1 MDNRTLEVRHLKKV
15 YPGTLALNDFS
26 ATMHGGKVYAL
37 LGKNGSGKSTLVKCI
52 SGSVQ
57 PTEGEILIDGQPV
70 RFDSPQEATDAGIAI
85 VYQELSLVLDM
96 SVAENIFLGRYS
108 RTGPGGSVIDWKAT
122 NARAEEILKTL
133 RIDIPVTEKVK
144 YLSVGQR
151 QMIEIAKAMSFNPR
165 VLILDEPTSALAKHE
180 TESLFKVVHTSKEQ
194 GVIVIFITHKLDE
207 IQGVADFVTVLRD
220 SKFVA
225 TIPIAEANP
234 RRIVELMFGDVVQQH
249 MPEDLPVSG
258 RVALEVRQL
267 TRAGAFKD
275 VSFKLH
281 QGEVLGIA
289 GMLGSGRSELL
300 RAIFGADPF
309 DSGEIR
315 VGERSLSSRDIGIKT
330 MKGLGLGMT
339 PENRKEEGLVQM
351 LSIRDNLC
359 YASQDTIARA
369 GFLSKRMQ
377 QPIVEKWIKSLQIK
391 IPGDDYPVS
400 WLSGGNQQKV
410 VVGNWLNTK
419 PSIMFFDE
427 PSRGI
432 DVVAKQQIF
441 QIMWELSRQGLSVIF
456 VSTELEELL
465 EVCHRILIMKNGTIG
480 AEVRPESTGLE
491 QLYAM
496 CMEG

>member
-1 MDNRTLEVRHLKKV
+1 MDKRTLEVRNLKKV
-15 YPGTLALNDFS
+15 YPGTLALYDFS
-26 ATMHGGKVYAL
+26 TTMHGGNVYAV

-52 SGSVQ
+52 SGSVE
-57 PTEGEILIDGQPV
+57 PTSGEILLDGQRV
-70 RFDSPQEATDAGIAI
+70 QFKSPLEATDAGIAI

-96 SVAENIFLGRYS
+96 TVAENIFLGRYS
-108 RTGPGGSVIDWKAT
+108 HKGPGGTVIDWKAT
-122 NARAEEILKTL
+122 NARAEAILKTL
-133 RIDIPVTEKVK
+133 RIDIEVTEKVK

-151 QMIEIAKAMSFNPR
+151 QMIEIAKAMSFNPK
-165 VLILDEPTSALAKHE
+165 VLILDEPTSALAQHE
-180 TESLFKVVHTSKEQ
+180 VESLFQVIKTSKEQ
-194 GVIVIFITHKLDE
+194 GVIVIFITHKLNE

-234 RRIVELMFGDVVQQH
+234 RRIVELMFGDVEQQR
-249 MPEDLPVSG
+249 MPADLMVSE
-258 RVALEVRQL
+258 RVSLEVSHLSRQ
-267 TRAGAFKD
+267 GAFED
-275 VSFKLH
+275 VSFKLYK
-281 QGEVLGIA
+281 GEVLGIA

-309 DSGEIR
+309 DSGTLLIN
-315 VGERSLSSRDIGIKT
+315 GQSLAKTDIKT
-330 MKGLGLGMT
+330 MKKLGLGMT

-351 LSIRDNLC
+351 LSIQDNIC
-359 YASQDTIARA
+359 YASQDAIAHL
-369 GFLSKRMQ
+369 GFLSNRMQ
-377 QPIVEKWIKSLQIK
+377 KPVVEKWIKELHIK
-391 IPGDDYPVS
+391 IPGVDYPVS

-441 QIMWELSRQGLSVIF
+441 QIMWDLSRQGLSVIF

-480 AEVRPESTGLE
+480 SEVRPESTGLD
-491 QLYAM
+491 QLYAL
-496 CMEG
+496 CMES